1 MKITESDIFN
11 ASILIVDDQ
20 DANISLFEQMLR
32 RAGYTCVASTMNPAE
47 VRSLHARNH
56 YDLILLDLKM
66 PGMDG
71 FEVME
76 ALKTDNTDDYLA
88 VVVITGLPDH
98 KLRALQAG
106 AKDFIS
112 KPFNLVEVTTRVRNV
127 LEVRLLYK
135 KLENYNKMLE
145 QVVHERTTQLAESEA
160 RYRSLVELASDWY
173 WEQDE
178 NGSFTKI
185 SGPVLEMLG
194 MNEQVLAKQAADAAP
209 TTLSGTPAD
218 AVTTGWN
225 EAQRR
230 ELQMKIQARQP
241 FLDFIFDRANADGS
255 LRHFRVSGEPMFNRS
270 CRFVGYRGIGV
281 EVIAQQ

>member
-1 MKITESDIFN
+1 MKINESDIFN
-11 ASILIVDDQ
+11 ANILIVDDQ
-20 DANISLFEQMLR
+20 DANISLFEQMLQ
-32 RAGYTCVASTMNPAE
+32 RAGYTRVTSTMNPAE

-56 YDLILLDLKM
+56 YDLILLDLQM

-76 ALKTDNTDDYLA
+76 ALKADNIDDYLA
-88 VVVITGLPDH
+88 VVVITGLPDY

-135 KLENYNKMLE
+135 NLENYNKMLE
-145 QVVHERTTQLAESEA
+145 QAVHERTIQLAESED
-160 RYRSLVELASDWY
+160 RYRSLVELPSDWY

-194 MNEQVLAKQAADAAP
+194 MHEQALTKQAADAAP
-209 TTLSGTPAD
+209 TLNAMTANSVSA
-218 AVTTGWN
+218 GWY

-230 ELQMKIQARQP
+230 ELQTKIQARQP
-241 FLDFIFDRANADGS
+241 FLDFVFDQANADGS
-255 LRHFRVSGEPMFNRS
+255 QRQFRVSGEPMFNRS

-281 EVIAQQ
+281 EVIVQK